1 MLLWDIPQTL
11 WIYCGHLCSW
21 IYIAFLFEYFLSLI
35 FKARV
40 THFHLS
46 RLEYFETLIWRSGL
60 HNVNILASIQSS
72 NDAYFHLIVISSAGS
87 IQQTMPRVFFL
98 HGQFNGCLCFFT
110 LGQNKEPVLDRGP
123 KPAGCLKKWVLPNW
137 ASGDPDAVSWEEIL
151 MMFMA
156 NLQMLNSVKLSFL
169 RHPVS
174 FVVMWVFMFLYL
186 SFYISIRQSD
196 IL

>member
-1 MLLWDIPQTL
+1 MFCTRIDKPWINDKESGYLWSYYSADTKHWSQILMQHFSYSSAFVFESGITTCFWILNSMLLWDIPQTL

-72 NDAYFHLIVISSAGS
+72 NDAYFHLIVISSAGG

-98 HGQFNGCLCFFT
+98 HGKFYGCLCFCHT
-110 LGQNKEPVLDRGP
+110 WTK
-123 KPAGCLKKWVLPNW
+123 
-137 ASGDPDAVSWEEIL
+137 
-151 MMFMA
+151 
-156 NLQMLNSVKLSFL
+156 
-169 RHPVS
+169 
-174 FVVMWVFMFLYL
+174 
-186 SFYISIRQSD
+186 
-196 IL
+196 

>member
-1 MLLWDIPQTL
+1 MFCTRIDKLWNNDKESGYLWSYYPNIQHRSQILMQHFSYSSAFVFESGITTCFWILNSMLLWDIPQTL

-72 NDAYFHLIVISSAGS
+72 NDAYFHLIVISSAGG

-98 HGQFNGCLCFFT
+98 YGKLNGCLCFFHT
-110 LGQNKEPVLDRGP
+110 WTK
-123 KPAGCLKKWVLPNW
+123 
-137 ASGDPDAVSWEEIL
+137 
-151 MMFMA
+151 
-156 NLQMLNSVKLSFL
+156 
-169 RHPVS
+169 
-174 FVVMWVFMFLYL
+174 
-186 SFYISIRQSD
+186 
-196 IL
+196 

>member
-1 MLLWDIPQTL
+1 MFCTRIDKPWINDKESGYLWSYYSADTKHWSQILKQHFSYSSAFVFESGITTCFWILNSMLFWDIPQTL

-72 NDAYFHLIVISSAGS
+72 NDAYFHLIVISSAGG
-87 IQQTMPRVFFL
+87 IQQTMPRVFFCMGNSMGVCVFS
-98 HGQFNGCLCFFT
+98 H
-110 LGQNKEPVLDRGP
+110 LD
-123 KPAGCLKKWVLPNW
+123 KMN
-137 ASGDPDAVSWEEIL
+137 
-151 MMFMA
+151 
-156 NLQMLNSVKLSFL
+156 NLF
-169 RHPVS
+169 
-174 FVVMWVFMFLYL
+174 WTGG
-186 SFYISIRQSD
+186 
-196 IL
+196 